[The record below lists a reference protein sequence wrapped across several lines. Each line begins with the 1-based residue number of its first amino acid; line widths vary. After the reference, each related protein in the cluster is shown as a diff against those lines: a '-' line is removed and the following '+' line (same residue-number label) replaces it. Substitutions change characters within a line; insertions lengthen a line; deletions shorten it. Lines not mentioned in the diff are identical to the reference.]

1 VSHRILPSSE
11 ALRELAARDP
21 RLGRAMEELPPFPGF
36 PDPERGGSHFH
47 ALARA
52 ILFQQLATRAAST
65 IHARVLALTPGPR
78 FATPARFLQLSDEVV
93 RGAGVSRAKLAA
105 IRDLAERAVDGR
117 LPLRRIALLPDN
129 EVVERMVEVRGIG
142 AWTARMFLLFRLGRL
157 DVLAPDD
164 LGIREGLRRLDGLG
178 ERPTP
183 AAVLARGEV
192 WRPLRSV
199 ASWVLW
205 RILEFPDP
213 QSPGSVVGDP
223 PP

>member
-1 VSHRILPSSE
+1 MGVRRVHPSPE

-21 RLGRAMEELPPFPGF
+21 VLAEAMARVQPFPGF
-36 PDPERGGSHFH
+36 PDLQRGGSHFH

-52 ILFQQLATRAAST
+52 ILYQQLATKAAAT
-65 IHARVLALTPGPR
+65 IHGRVLALTPGPR
-78 FATPARFLQLSDEVV
+78 FATPEEFLALPEEVV

-105 IRDLAERAVDGR
+105 IRDLAERTADGR
-117 LPLRRIALLPDN
+117 LPLGRVSRLPDD
-129 EVVERMVEVRGIG
+129 VLVERLVEVRGIG

-164 LGIREGLRRLDGLG
+164 LGIREGLRRLDGLE

-183 AAVLARGEV
+183 AAVQARAEV

-205 RILEFPDP
+205 RLLDEPT
-213 QSPGSVVGDP
+213 PGTG
-223 PP
+223 